1 MAHSP
6 TDNGPSGGVS
16 KSPAGAQAWSRVA
29 PTYAITFARF
39 TSLAIAPLLDDARV
53 RAGTAV
59 LDLACGPGLAA
70 AAALDR
76 GARVCGADFSASMV
90 RLARAAAP
98 GAQFAQADAHQLPF
112 RPGSLDA
119 VVSNFG
125 IHTFADSDRA
135 FREAWRVLR
144 QGGCFAFTIW
154 DAVERSEVERLLELA
169 VRSSSDHPPAA
180 PKPSEFADAAR
191 AASALET
198 AGFSR
203 PRARALELRLRA
215 ADGQEIFEIFR
226 TGTIRVAAWLAELSP
241 VERTAV
247 REEFVRLLA
256 PWTGANGVEVP
267 MRAILHTAERP

>member
-6 TDNGPSGGVS
+6 SDTGASGGVS
-16 KSPAGAQAWSRVA
+16 KSPAGAEAWSRVA
-29 PTYAITFARF
+29 PTYATTFARF
-39 TSLAIAPLLDDARV
+39 TSLSIEPLLDDARV
-53 RAGTAV
+53 RAGTEV

-70 AAALDR
+70 VAALNR
-76 GARVCGADFSASMV
+76 GARVYGADFSLSMV

-98 GAQFAQADAHQLPF
+98 GAHFAQADAHQLPC
-112 RPGSLDA
+112 RAGSLDA

-125 IHTFADSDRA
+125 VHTFADGERA
-135 FREAWRVLR
+135 FREARRVLR
-144 QGGCFAFTIW
+144 EGGCLAFTVW

-180 PKPSEFADAAR
+180 PKPSEFTDAAR

-215 ADGQEIFEIFR
+215 ADGHEIFEIFR
-226 TGTIRVAAWLAELSP
+226 TGTIRLAAWLAELSP
-241 VERTAV
+241 AARTRV
-247 REEFVRLLA
+247 REEFARLLA
-256 PWTGANGVEVP
+256 PWTGADGVEVP
-267 MRAILHTAERP
+267 MRAILNSAERP